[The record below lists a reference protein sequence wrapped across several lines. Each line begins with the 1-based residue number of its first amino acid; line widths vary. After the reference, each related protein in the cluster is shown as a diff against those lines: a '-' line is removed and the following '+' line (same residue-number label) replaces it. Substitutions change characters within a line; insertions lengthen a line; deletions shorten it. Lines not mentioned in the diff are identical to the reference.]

1 MKFTLNSGSTKAAC
15 LDFIGNIDVS
25 AKPIFD
31 VEIKPFRKSRS
42 NPQNSFYYGV
52 VIPSI
57 SDVTGYSKNECH
69 ELLAT
74 MFLPVS
80 TVSMHGVTVDI
91 RTSTAKLNTVDFNN
105 YLESISHFASSV
117 LGCSIPLPNELRN
130 VF

>member
-1 MKFTLNSGSTKAAC
+1 MKFMLNSSSVKSAC
-15 LDFIGNIDVS
+15 LDFIEKIDLG
-25 AKPIFD
+25 AKPIMT

-42 NPQNSFYYGV
+42 NPQNAFYYGI
-52 VIPSI
+52 VIPVI
-57 SDVTGYSKNECH
+57 VDATGYSKDECH

-80 TVSMHGVTVDI
+80 TVTMNGFTVDI
-91 RTSTAKLNTVDFNN
+91 RTSTAKLSTVDFNN